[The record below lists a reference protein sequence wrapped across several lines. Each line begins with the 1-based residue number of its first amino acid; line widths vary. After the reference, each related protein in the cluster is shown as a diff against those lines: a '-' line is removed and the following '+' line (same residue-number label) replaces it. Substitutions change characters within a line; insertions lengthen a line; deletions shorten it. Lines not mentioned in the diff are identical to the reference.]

1 MPPKPKIVKS
11 TNNQSNVQNNQQNI
25 IQNQQ
30 QTFQAIPQSSLF
42 SSFNSKQPSISFTT
56 SNTASS
62 NSSNNV
68 ISPTNTSNF
77 ASFGGNIMVG
87 AATNQ
92 QQQQQQTPGTS
103 QRKIQQQ
110 MVQLLVPT
118 SVPSQLM
125 TNNNEVSN
133 AGGSSVGV
141 SNSGGIQT
149 STITRPNPQIIFLQ
163 QPQQTLQQQNVT
175 RSTVGTNSTP
185 TTSPPV
191 ATTAIPFQ
199 STAALGGQFVLLAA
213 ATPAKGNGGQ
223 QQFQLIPIT
232 QLITAQPCTSTQQI
246 NSTGKQPQLLFQ
258 VAGQTIQNNNNQN
271 NGQPLLISQ
280 QQQQPLQTIQ
290 FQPIDPSK
298 FMSGGVVTSSTAST
312 TATTN
317 QVSNSGSITT
327 QTGLSTQT
335 ISTSARK
342 VSAQTKQKREP
353 KKSPVKT
360 EPQQTQQQVQQP
372 QSTQHQLTP
381 VSKSQQI
388 ITLGSLSFQQDP
400 NDPQK
405 WIITNDSGGSSNVK
419 TSQKTMQGANA
430 ASKIV
435 KTDVKQPPLEGGFN
449 PQLPITNIGG
459 SKRIACSC
467 PNCVNGIK
475 GGLEKGRQHICHI
488 CNKTYGKTSHLRAH
502 LRGHEGNKPFACDWP
517 ACPRRFT
524 RSDELQR
531 HRRTHTGEK
540 RFTCPQCSKRFMR
553 SDHLT
558 KHVRTHIGVS
568 QRPTTAASNTASS
581 NNTSTTTTNNL
592 NTNTLRAV
600 GSNLILQPQP
610 ITSNTTIVDDRGI
623 KLEVLS

>member
-11 TNNQSNVQNNQQNI
+11 TNNQSVQNNQQNI
-25 IQNQQ
+25 IQNQQQ

-62 NSSNNV
+62 NSNNNV
-68 ISPTNTSNF
+68 ISPSNTSNF
-77 ASFGGNIMVG
+77 ASFGGNIM
-87 AATNQ
+87 
-92 QQQQQQTPGTS
+92 
-103 QRKIQQQ
+103 
-110 MVQLLVPT
+110 LLVP

-149 STITRPNPQIIFLQ
+149 STITRSNPQIIFLQ

-223 QQFQLIPIT
+223 QQ
-232 QLITAQPCTSTQQI
+232 
-246 NSTGKQPQLLFQ
+246 
-258 VAGQTIQNNNNQN
+258 
-271 NGQPLLISQ
+271 
-280 QQQQPLQTIQ
+280 TIQ

-317 QVSNSGSITT
+317 QVSNSATITT

-335 ISTSARK
+335 IPTSARK

-360 EPQQTQQQVQQP
+360 EPQQTQQQAQQP

-540 RFTCPQCSKRFMR
+540 RFTCPQCTKRFMR
-553 SDHLT
+553 SDHLN

-581 NNTSTTTTNNL
+581 NNATTTNTNNL

-610 ITSNTTIVDDRGI
+610 ITTNTTIVDDRGI

>member
-1 MPPKPKIVKS
+1 M
-11 TNNQSNVQNNQQNI
+11 
-25 IQNQQ
+25 
-30 QTFQAIPQSSLF
+30 
-42 SSFNSKQPSISFTT
+42 
-56 SNTASS
+56 
-62 NSSNNV
+62 
-68 ISPTNTSNF
+68 
-77 ASFGGNIMVG
+77 
-87 AATNQ
+87 
-92 QQQQQQTPGTS
+92 
-103 QRKIQQQ
+103 
-110 MVQLLVPT
+110 LLVPT
-118 SVPSQLM
+118 SVPSQLV
-125 TNNNEVSN
+125 NNNEVSN

-141 SNSGGIQT
+141 SNSGEIQT

-175 RSTVGTNSTP
+175 RSTVGSNNTNSTP

-258 VAGQTIQNNNNQN
+258 VAGQTIQNNNNQS
-271 NGQPLLISQ
+271 NGQPLLLSSQ
-280 QQQQPLQTIQ
+280 QQQQQPVQTIQ

-298 FMSGGVVTSSTAST
+298 FMSGGVVTSSTPT
-312 TATTN
+312 TTTTN
-317 QVSNSGSITT
+317 QVSNSASMTT
-327 QTGLSTQT
+327 QTGLPTQT
-335 ISTSARK
+335 IPTSARK
-342 VSAQTKQKREP
+342 VPAQTKKREP
-353 KKSPVKT
+353 KKTPVKT

-372 QSTQHQLTP
+372 QSTQQQVTP

-388 ITLGSLSFQQDP
+388 ITLGHLSFQQDP

-419 TSQKTMQGANA
+419 TPQKTMQGANA

-435 KTDVKQPPLEGGFN
+435 KTDVKQQPLEAAT
-449 PQLPITNIGG
+449 QLPITNIGG

-568 QRPTTAASNTASS
+568 QRPTTAASNTTSS
-581 NNTSTTTTNNL
+581 NNTTTTNANNL
-592 NTNTLRAV
+592 NANTLRAV

-610 ITSNTTIVDDRGI
+610 MTTNTTIVDDRGI